1 METRLL
7 GKTGLYVSAL
17 GFGAME
23 LGKLDFAQA
32 EKLLNTA
39 LDQGITFIDSSPCYG
54 IAEEYVGRAI
64 AHRRREYV
72 LATKCGCH
80 VDHEGKFTLG
90 ADHVWTREQI
100 LHNIDRSLQ
109 LLTTD
114 HIDVWQLHGIMPEF
128 LQGGRDGEVMR
139 AVEDVQK
146 SGRVLHVA
154 FSCRNGGP
162 GQDMYPALFGYHA
175 CKSFFPWNKFAAV
188 QLIYGT
194 LVRTNEQVIDA
205 AAELN
210 MGVICRGV
218 VKKYFDT
225 YDQLFEDAGLY
236 ALLESGEDRI
246 TFLIRFALTHQNIS
260 TIIIGTKD
268 ENHLMHNVMA
278 ANKGPLSP
286 AVYAEAKKRLDGIGV
301 TAKAW

>member
-1 METRLL
+1 MQTRVM
-7 GKTGLYVSAL
+7 GKTGLKVSAL

-23 LGKLDFAQA
+23 LGKLDEKGAA
-32 EKLLNTA
+32 KLLNTA
-39 LDQGITFIDSSPCYG
+39 LDNGITFIDSSPCYG

-64 AHRRREYV
+64 GHRREEYV

-90 ADHVWTREQI
+90 ADHVWTRQQI
-100 LHNIDRSLQ
+100 LENIDRSLE
-109 LLTTD
+109 LLHTD
-114 HIDVWQLHGIMPEF
+114 HIDIWQLHGIMPEF
-128 LQGGRDGEVMR
+128 LPDGKGGEVMR

-146 SGRVLHVA
+146 SGKVAHVA

-162 GQDMYPALFGYHA
+162 GQEMYPALYGYHA
-175 CKSFFPWNKFAAV
+175 CKAFFPWQKFEAV
-188 QLIYGT
+188 QLIYGALT
-194 LVRTNEQVIDA
+194 RLNEQVIDA
-205 AAELN
+205 AADMG

-225 YDQLFEDAGLY
+225 YDRLY
-236 ALLESGEDRI
+236 EEAKLTELCEPGEDKVS
-246 TFLIRFALTHQNIS
+246 FLIRFALTHTNIS

-268 ENHLMHNVMA
+268 EGHLLGNIQA

-286 AVYAEAKKRLDGIGV
+286 EVYAEAKKRLDGVGV
-301 TAKAW
+301 TAKPW